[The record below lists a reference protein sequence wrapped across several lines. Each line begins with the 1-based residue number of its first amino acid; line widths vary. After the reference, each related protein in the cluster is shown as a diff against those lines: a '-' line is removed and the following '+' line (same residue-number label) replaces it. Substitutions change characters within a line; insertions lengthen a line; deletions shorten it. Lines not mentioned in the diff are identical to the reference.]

1 MYEIHTKQREK
12 IQMSDDKPKDFMDP
26 GQLAKD
32 SCCPFS
38 KRALYWY
45 IWRAAVNG
53 LAPAIYRVGR
63 KVIISRAG
71 FIEWLTS
78 HPTKSQKGKNEH

>member
-1 MYEIHTKQREK
+1 MN
-12 IQMSDDKPKDFMDP
+12 DKPKDFMDP
-26 GQLAKD
+26 AQLVED

-38 KRALYWY
+38 KRALYWH
-45 IWRAAVNG
+45 IWRAGING

-63 KVIISRAG
+63 KIIISRSG

-78 HPTKSQKGKNEH
+78 HQRKSRSGENE